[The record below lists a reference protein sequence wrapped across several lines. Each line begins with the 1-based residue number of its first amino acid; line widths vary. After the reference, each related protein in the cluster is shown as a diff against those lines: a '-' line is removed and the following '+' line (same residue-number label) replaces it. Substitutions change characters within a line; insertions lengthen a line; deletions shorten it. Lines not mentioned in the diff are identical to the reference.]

1 MGIRPSMLKSPAPP
15 PIAPAEA
22 ATNWIARVA
31 KLLGIVMSAVG
42 LSACVSL
49 PSNGPTA
56 LQIRK
61 GVTKSATATLPYT
74 IVPVSAETVQKM
86 RPPED
91 LGVAALGA
99 LASQQ
104 LPARGDLI
112 RPGDTLSIS
121 VFEVGVSLFGGAPAG
136 LAAEPMRTPSAVTQT
151 FTTQVREDGQ
161 VILPYIGT
169 VNAAGKY
176 PETLAD
182 SIKQRLRRFSESP
195 DVLVTLADSLEN
207 AVYIGG
213 AVSKSGRYRLTS
225 AHERLLDLLALAGG
239 SPLDVNELQLTLVRG
254 DRTVAVRLNQIGAGD
269 PANLPLMPGDRIEL
283 VRARQSYTV
292 FGATD
297 KVSQVPFDARTV
309 SLAEAVARVAGPSDT
324 RANPRGI
331 FVFRLERNKDG
342 VLRATVYQLDMLSPE
357 TYFLA
362 QMFPMQDKDVIL
374 FANSSANAIQ
384 KFFGLLNQLSSPAL
398 SVLFAVR

>member
-1 MGIRPSMLKSPAPP
+1 MPKSSATPQITPT
-15 PIAPAEA
+15 EA
-22 ATNWIARVA
+22 ATPWIARVT
-31 KLLGIVMSAVG
+31 KLLGVVMSAFA

-61 GVTKSATATLPYT
+61 GVAKSAAATLPYT
-74 IVPVSAETVQKM
+74 IVPIKAETVQQL
-86 RPPED
+86 RPLED

-99 LASQQ
+99 LAEQR
-104 LPARGDLI
+104 LPARSDLI
-112 RPGDTLSIS
+112 RRGDTLSIS
-121 VFEVGVSLFGGAPAG
+121 IFEVGVNLFGGTSAV
-136 LAAEPMRTPSAVTQT
+136 LAAEPTRTPSAVTQT

-161 VILPYIGT
+161 VVLPYIGT
-169 VNAAGKY
+169 VNAAGQY

-182 SIKQRLRRFSESP
+182 TIKQRLRRFSESP
-195 DVLVTLADSLEN
+195 DVLVNLADSLEN

-225 AHERLLDLLALAGG
+225 AHERLLDLLSLAGG

-254 DRTVAVRLNQIGAGD
+254 DRAVAVRLNQIGAGD
-269 PANLPLMPGDRIEL
+269 RANLALMPGDRIEL

-297 KVSQVPFDARTV
+297 KVSQVPFEARTV
-309 SLAEAVARVAGPSDT
+309 SLAEAIARVSGPSDT
-324 RANPRGI
+324 RANPRAI
-331 FVFRLERNKDG
+331 FVFRLDKDKDG
-342 VLRATVYQLDMLSPE
+342 VVRATVYQLDMLSPE

-362 QMFPMQDKDVIL
+362 QMFPMQDKDVVL

>member
-1 MGIRPSMLKSPAPP
+1 MPESSAMPQITPT
-15 PIAPAEA
+15 EA
-22 ATNWIARVA
+22 ATPWIARMA
-31 KLLGIVMSAVG
+31 KLLGIVMSAFA

-61 GVTKSATATLPYT
+61 GVAKSDAATLPYT
-74 IVPVSAETVQKM
+74 IVPIKAETVQQL
-86 RPPED
+86 RPLED

-99 LASQQ
+99 LAEQQ
-104 LPARGDLI
+104 PPARSDLI
-112 RPGDTLSIS
+112 RRGDTLSIS
-121 VFEVGVSLFGGAPAG
+121 VFEVGVNLFGGTSAG
-136 LAAEPMRTPSAVTQT
+136 LVAEPTRTPSAVTQT

-161 VILPYIGT
+161 VILPYIGP

-182 SIKQRLRRFSESP
+182 TIKQRLRRFSESP
-195 DVLVTLADSLEN
+195 DVLVNLADSLEN
-207 AVYIGG
+207 VVYIGG

-225 AHERLLDLLALAGG
+225 AHERLLDLLSLAGG

-254 DRTVAVRLNQIGAGD
+254 DRSVAVRLNQIGAGD
-269 PANLPLMPGDRIEL
+269 RANLALMPGDRIEL
-283 VRARQSYTV
+283 LRARQSYTV

-297 KVSQVPFDARTV
+297 KVSQVPFEARTV
-309 SLAEAVARVAGPSDT
+309 SLAEAIARVSGPSDT
-324 RANPRGI
+324 RANPRAI
-331 FVFRLERNKDG
+331 FVFRLEKDKDG
-342 VLRATVYQLDMLSPE
+342 VVRATVYQLDMLSPE

-362 QMFPMQDKDVIL
+362 QMFPMQDKDVVL